1 MTLDQLIQTRLAEL
15 EIKRSE
21 LARGM
26 GYAQDKLGKGCTR
39 IDRIREG
46 DLRLAWNLR
55 ERLAQGLQ
63 VTTEVVEAA
72 IAATFDAQEAAW
84 RAAFKPHG
92 VVRTTNRGRPTCSLT
107 IFALSGQAEKL
118 TLHFEEGSDPET
130 FVEQALPQ
138 LPDRVLGLGETT
150 GFVVNYTP
158 DEAILYDKQ
167 GRQIEKLAEVAQAPS
182 SEIIIGSKRVS
193 SRTLS
198 GLFRGVEVKES

>member
-15 EIKRSE
+15 EMKRSE
-21 LARGM
+21 LARSM
-26 GYAQDKLGKGCTR
+26 GYAQEKLGKGCTR

-72 IAATFDAQEAAW
+72 IDATSEAQEAAW
-84 RAAFKPHG
+84 RAAFKPYG
-92 VVRTTNRGRPTCSLT
+92 VVRTTNRGRPRCSLF
-107 IFALSGQAEKL
+107 IFGLSGEGEKL

-138 LPDRVLGLGETT
+138 LPDRVLGKGETT

-167 GRQIEKLAEVAQAPS
+167 GRQIEKLDGIVQAPS
-182 SEIIIGSKRVS
+182 SEIIIGGKRVS
-193 SRTLS
+193 SHTLS

>member
-15 EIKRSE
+15 EMQRSE

-63 VTTEVVEAA
+63 VPTEVVEAA
-72 IAATFDAQEAAW
+72 IAATFAAQEAAW

-118 TLHFEEGSDPET
+118 SLHFEEGSDPET
-130 FVEQALPQ
+130 FVDQALPQ

-167 GRQIEKLAEVAQAPS
+167 GRQIEKLDETVQAPS
-182 SEIIIGSKRVS
+182 SEIIIGGKRVS

-198 GLFRGVEVKES
+198 GLLRGEEVKET

>member
-1 MTLDQLIQTRLAEL
+1 MTLDQLIQKRLAEL
-15 EIKRSE
+15 EMKRSE

-46 DLRLAWNLR
+46 DLHLAWNLR

-72 IAATFDAQEAAW
+72 IDATFAAQEAAW
-84 RAAFKPHG
+84 RTAFKPYG
-92 VVRTTNRGRPTCSLT
+92 VVRTTNRGRPTCSLV
-107 IFALSGQAEKL
+107 IFAMSGEGEKL
-118 TLHFEEGSDPET
+118 TLHFEEGSDPKT

-138 LPDRVLGLGETT
+138 LPDRVMGLGETT
-150 GFVVNYTP
+150 GFVVKYTP

-167 GRQIEKLAEVAQAPS
+167 GRQIEKLDEIVQAPS
-182 SEIIIGSKRVS
+182 AEIIIGGKRVS

-198 GLFRGVEVKES
+198 GLLRGVEVKES

>member
-1 MTLDQLIQTRLAEL
+1 MTIDQLIQKRLAEL
-15 EIKRSE
+15 EMKRSE

-26 GYAQDKLGKGCTR
+26 GYAQDKLGKGCIR

-46 DLRLAWNLR
+46 DLSLAWNLR

-72 IAATFDAQEAAW
+72 IYATSDAQEAAW
-84 RAAFKPHG
+84 RAAFKPYG
-92 VVRTTNRGRPTCSLT
+92 VVRTTNRGRPMCSLF
-107 IFALSGQAEKL
+107 IFAVSGAERKL

-138 LPDRVLGLGETT
+138 LPESVLGMGETT

-167 GRQIEKLAEVAQAPS
+167 GHQVEKLAETVQAPS
-182 SEIIIGSKRVS
+182 SWVIVGGKRVS
-193 SRTLS
+193 IRTLS
-198 GLFRGVEVKES
+198 GLFRKA

>member
-15 EIKRSE
+15 EMKRSE

-63 VTTEVVEAA
+63 VTTEIVEAA
-72 IAATFDAQEAAW
+72 IDATSDALEAAW
-84 RAAFKPHG
+84 RAAFKPYG
-92 VVRTTNRGRPTCSLT
+92 VVRTTNRGQPTCSLT
-107 IFALSGQAEKL
+107 IFALSGEAGKL

-138 LPDRVLGLGETT
+138 LPDRVLGKGETT

-158 DEAILYDKQ
+158 DEAILYDKH
-167 GRQIEKLAEVAQAPS
+167 GRQIEKLDEIAQAPS
-182 SEIIIGSKRVS
+182 SWIIVGGKRVS

-198 GLFRGVEVKES
+198 GLLRGEEVKET

>member
-1 MTLDQLIQTRLAEL
+1 MTLDQLIQKRLAEL
-15 EIKRSE
+15 EMKRSE

-46 DLRLAWNLR
+46 DLSLAWNLR

-72 IAATFDAQEAAW
+72 IDATSDAQEAAW
-84 RAAFKPHG
+84 RAAFKPYG
-92 VVRTTNRGRPTCSLT
+92 VVLTTNRGRPTCSLF
-107 IFALSGQAEKL
+107 IFAVSGQAEKL
-118 TLHFEEGSDPET
+118 ALHFEEGSDPET

-138 LPDRVLGLGETT
+138 LPDSVMGLGDTT

-167 GRQIEKLAEVAQAPS
+167 GRQIEKLDEIVKAPS
-182 SEIIIGSKRVS
+182 SGIIIGGKLVS
-193 SRTLS
+193 SHTLS
-198 GLFRGVEVKES
+198 GLLKVKES

>member
-1 MTLDQLIQTRLAEL
+1 MTLDRLIQTRLAEL
-15 EIKRSE
+15 EMKRSE
-21 LARGM
+21 LARSM

-46 DLRLAWNLR
+46 DLRLAWNLW

-63 VTTEVVEAA
+63 VTTKVVEGA
-72 IAATFDAQEAAW
+72 INATFDAQEAAW
-84 RAAFKPHG
+84 RAAFKPYG

-138 LPDRVLGLGETT
+138 LPDRVLGLGQTT

-167 GRQIEKLAEVAQAPS
+167 GRQIEKLDKIVQAPS
-182 SEIIIGSKRVS
+182 SWIIVGGKRVS
-193 SRTLS
+193 T
-198 GLFRGVEVKES
+198 

>member
-15 EIKRSE
+15 EMKRSE
-21 LARGM
+21 LVRGM

-63 VTTEVVEAA
+63 VTTEIVEAA
-72 IAATFDAQEAAW
+72 IDATFAAQEAAW
-84 RAAFKPHG
+84 RAAFKPYG
-92 VVRTTNRGRPTCSLT
+92 VVRTTNRGQPTCSLT

-118 TLHFEEGSDPET
+118 TLHFEEGSSPET
-130 FVEQALPQ
+130 FVDQALSQ

-158 DEAILYDKQ
+158 DEVILYDKQ
-167 GRQIEKLAEVAQAPS
+167 GRQIEKLAEIVQAPS
-182 SEIIIGSKRVS
+182 SWIIVGGKRVS
-193 SRTLS
+193 NRSCL
-198 GLFRGVEVKES
+198 V

>member
-1 MTLDQLIQTRLAEL
+1 MTLNQLIQTRLAEL
-15 EIKRSE
+15 EMKRSE

-46 DLRLAWNLR
+46 NLCLAWNLR
-55 ERLAQGLQ
+55 GRLAQGLQ

-72 IAATFDAQEAAW
+72 IAATFAAQDAAW
-84 RAAFKPHG
+84 RAAFKPYG
-92 VVRTTNRGRPTCSLT
+92 VVLTTNRGRPTCSLV
-107 IFALSGQAEKL
+107 IFAVSGEEKKL

-158 DEAILYDKQ
+158 DKAILYDKQ
-167 GRQIEKLAEVAQAPS
+167 GRQIEKLDEIVQAPS
-182 SEIIIGSKRVS
+182 AGTIVGGKRVS
-193 SRTLS
+193 SSTLS

>member
-1 MTLDQLIQTRLAEL
+1 M
-15 EIKRSE
+15 
-21 LARGM
+21 
-26 GYAQDKLGKGCTR
+26 
-39 IDRIREG
+39 
-46 DLRLAWNLR
+46 
-55 ERLAQGLQ
+55 Q
-63 VTTEVVEAA
+63 VTTEVVETA
-72 IAATFDAQEAAW
+72 IDATFAAQEAAW
-84 RAAFKPHG
+84 RAAFKPYG

-107 IFALSGQAEKL
+107 IFALSGEGEKL

-167 GRQIEKLAEVAQAPS
+167 GRQIEKLDEIVQAPS
-182 SEIIIGSKRVS
+182 SEIIIGGKRVS

-198 GLFRGVEVKES
+198 GLLRGVEIKES